1 MSEVSTN
8 NYDNQITW
16 VIVISI
22 ALFILSLLFN
32 IFFLINGLLS
42 LALGIYYIVS
52 VNKEID
58 NLKEGIDSNLLYGYS
73 LFLSWSVLVL
83 GIVSIFIYIVLQYLN
98 RGKTVS
104 VNSNKNFSKN
114 NAIKKNYRTNQ
125 YYVNTNRYLKN

>member
-16 VIVISI
+16 VIVVSI
-22 ALFILSLLFN
+22 ALFVISLLFN

-52 VNKEID
+52 VNKEIE

-104 VNSNKNFSKN
+104 VSSNKNFSKN

>member
-1 MSEVSTN
+1 MSEVSN
-8 NYDNQITW
+8 HNYDNEITW
-16 VIVISI
+16 IIVLSI
-22 ALFILSLLFN
+22 GLLIISLLFN

-42 LALGIYYIVS
+42 LALGGYYLFS
-52 VNKEID
+52 VYREIS
-58 NLKEGIDSNLLYGYS
+58 NLKDGIDSNLLYGYS

-98 RGKTVS
+98 RGKSVS